1 MAKEVERK
9 RAHLTLEESLNP
21 ERDHLASA
29 VESITGSHDNMQA
42 ESQKLEAARINGVV
56 RMITQLQ
63 AEGKNV
69 LSQKLA
75 LLDIRESAVASS
87 LSEQI
92 GRDS

>member
-1 MAKEVERK
+1 
-9 RAHLTLEESLNP
+9 
-21 ERDHLASA
+21 
-29 VESITGSHDNMQA
+29 MQA

-92 GRDS
+92 GRDSQQRDSGLKEAIEANKEQVS